1 MTLLHVDSSILG
13 PNSVSRTLSAEIVER
28 MRRQTPELE
37 IVYRDLGGNPM
48 DHLTGAHLAAG
59 QGAAPESE
67 ALGRDIDAGAAV
79 LREFLVADTVVIG
92 APMYNFGVPSQLKSW
107 IDRLAIAGQTFHY
120 TEKGPEGL
128 CAGKQVIVASSRGN
142 VYGAGT
148 PNAALDH
155 QETFLRTVFGFFGI
169 TDVTVIRAEG
179 VGFGDD
185 AREKAIEGARGE
197 IASLTA

>member
-155 QETFLRTVFGFFGI
+155 QETVLRTVFGFFGI

-179 VGFGDD
+179 VWFGDD